1 MYIAAPYGDPDPAVR
16 QWNVD
21 RACFV
26 GRLVQRGG
34 DAPVVVHPAI
44 HAGAYGS
51 DENADERAAG
61 MESSLAVLDGVL
73 RCGGSVIALKRD
85 DGTLSDGTR
94 AEVAHVAAR
103 GCEVTS
109 VMWAHIVRVADG
121 YGLGDEARR
130 LHARPVPS

>member
-1 MYIAAPYGDPDPAVR
+1 VC

-26 GRLVQRGG
+26 GRLVQRSGS
-34 DAPVVVHPAI
+34 APVVVHPAI

-51 DENADERAAG
+51 DEDADERAAG
-61 MESSLAVLDGVL
+61 MESSIAVLDCVL
-73 RCGGSVIALKRD
+73 RAGGEVLVLKRD

-103 GCEVTS
+103 GREVVATGWS
-109 VMWAHIVRVADG
+109 WIVRLADD

-130 LHARPVPS
+130 LHARLVPS